1 MSISSEITRLENA
14 KAAIAAAIAEKGVTV
29 PDGTLLDGMAA
40 LVGEIEAGGG
50 VISGT
55 IIPAES
61 AVQTITHNLG
71 RVPSGI
77 AIITTGPYGSST
89 NGVFIAFG
97 DQEKQG
103 GHGVLSKRAFGNTM
117 EIGISATS
125 WGASSNPFIANAN
138 EQTFESALFTS
149 VYPNAMGYLIVGA
162 EYRWYVW

>member
-1 MSISSEITRLENA
+1 MSVSSEITRLENA

-29 PDGTLLDGMAA
+29 PDGTLLDGMAE
-40 LVGEIEAGGG
+40 LVGGIETGGG

-89 NGVFIAFG
+89 DGVFIAFG

-103 GHGVLSKRAFGNTM
+103 GHSVLYKKPVGST
-117 EIGISATS
+117 IDVGISATS
-125 WGASSNPFIANAN
+125 WSGTNPCIANAN
-138 EQTFESALFTS
+138 EQTFESALFS
-149 VYPNAMGYLIVGA
+149 LVYPNAFGYLYVGA